1 MSLEQDSDAL
11 EAAARQDAWRHIRKF
26 LGFKLCELD
35 KSFELPNP
43 MAQYANLAIGELPAV
58 CRKEAAIWEKIQ
70 QRIVPA
76 AEKML
81 RDKVLAPERIA
92 LYGPLLKVESE
103 NLRRECLGAIEACSR
118 FPMMLN
124 KFAGYIEKQAQP
136 PFRLEPFNFAR
147 EVWCGTP
154 GVKNFLG
161 ATDSYADFPER
172 IQKTRAELEPLAEWY
187 RKQGYVPPVLETITL
202 REPDSPPVPRNANHE
217 PLQVITSFKVDER

>member
-103 NLRRECLGAIEACSR
+103 KPAPGMPWRYRGLLALSDDAKQVRGVHRKTGAAAFQIGTLQLCQRGLVRHARCEEFPGCHRFVCR
-118 FPMMLN
+118 FPREDSKNACRVRAASRVVPQTGLCSARARN
-124 KFAGYIEKQAQP
+124 DYAEGAG
-136 PFRLEPFNFAR
+136 
-147 EVWCGTP
+147 
-154 GVKNFLG
+154 
-161 ATDSYADFPER
+161 
-172 IQKTRAELEPLAEWY
+172 
-187 RKQGYVPPVLETITL
+187 
-202 REPDSPPVPRNANHE
+202 
-217 PLQVITSFKVDER
+217 